1 MATFRNELAKRHLQ
15 DVLSI
20 DRSDSQARLLL
31 GKIFLMQ
38 GDPDSAL
45 IYAREGLSFI
55 RRKRERLLLKD
66 AHELLGDINRLAGQ
80 NGEAVTHYNL
90 AYDIIKDYRYGEVVD
105 LIRYKQALVAE
116 ADFVARDSLYA
127 RIAIEADSRF
137 VKDLCIYQL
146 ASNSI
151 KEKNNSKTLLYF
163 GKVAESN
170 DYNSLR
176 FLRWRALYNMGL
188 VYESDDRER
197 LLKHAEKICGNY
209 PPEPDYIKDYYDL
222 NEERAD
228 LFFMLA
234 EIYSRRGDLTAA
246 VNCMETGFSARICGR
261 HFSVG
266 CLDSAENDILDNS
279 VAGPPDSVAPREEEE
294 VDARIYH
301 DSRYR
306 VLWGTRADS
315 VEAFQSTMDVNEA
328 ALRFYRI
335 DSSYMAVYLAADS
348 IGIIK
353 YEFNGN
359 DLRETL
365 TDIGDLMANQSR
377 ADSVLE
383 KWYTAIIGPFESLLL
398 SKEKIDLIP
407 DGFLH
412 LFPLEAL
419 KMPQGDYLSEMF
431 TVERLISLRRESS
444 DEIGE
449 GVSIAPIF
457 TASYNPD
464 IRYAQ
469 YMVEPFSRPT
479 ESPDYG
485 ARFYAGGFSFF
496 QDSSE
501 GQPGLVCAVRAF
513 KEKDLSDLALQAFL
527 SLREGNDGFAYPI
540 WDVSDEV
547 KSTYYW
553 NLVKNLSEGAGFWKS
568 WNNSRSYL
576 FGHFEGLPY
585 YWGANVYVSL
595 N

>member
-1 MATFRNELAKRHLQ
+1 
-15 DVLSI
+15 
-20 DRSDSQARLLL
+20 
-31 GKIFLMQ
+31 
-38 GDPDSAL
+38 
-45 IYAREGLSFI
+45 
-55 RRKRERLLLKD
+55 
-66 AHELLGDINRLAGQ
+66 
-80 NGEAVTHYNL
+80 
-90 AYDIIKDYRYGEVVD
+90 
-105 LIRYKQALVAE
+105 
-116 ADFVARDSLYA
+116 
-127 RIAIEADSRF
+127 
-137 VKDLCIYQL
+137 
-146 ASNSI
+146 
-151 KEKNNSKTLLYF
+151 
-163 GKVAESN
+163 
-170 DYNSLR
+170 
-176 FLRWRALYNMGL
+176 
-188 VYESDDRER
+188 
-197 LLKHAEKICGNY
+197 
-209 PPEPDYIKDYYDL
+209 
-222 NEERAD
+222 
-228 LFFMLA
+228 
-234 EIYSRRGDLTAA
+234 
-246 VNCMETGFSARICGR
+246 
-261 HFSVG
+261 
-266 CLDSAENDILDNS
+266 
-279 VAGPPDSVAPREEEE
+279 
-294 VDARIYH
+294 
-301 DSRYR
+301 
-306 VLWGTRADS
+306 
-315 VEAFQSTMDVNEA
+315 MDVNEA

-479 ESPDYG
+479 ESPDYR

-513 KEKDLSDLALQAFL
+513 REKDLSDLALQAFL